1 MKRLERILAVF
12 DPTAEAQPALAKA
25 ARLAAAAKASLELFV
40 SDYEPALAN
49 PRFFTSDRLRVLR
62 DEFLARHD
70 SVLER
75 HAIGLR
81 SEGLTVTTE
90 ARWAAHPH
98 QAIGA
103 RVRESAP
110 DLVVKD
116 THYHGLIR
124 RAVLTN
130 TDWNL
135 IRSCPVP
142 LLLVKPGEWRTP
154 ARIMTGVDPGHEG
167 DPDAALDHELLLA
180 GKVIAQQ
187 LAGELHVVH
196 AFFPTDLIATASSM
210 AAGVAI
216 DGGMVT
222 ELLEQERG
230 RVREALAA
238 LLREHAIPPA
248 HFQFRQGSAVEVLC
262 DFAVELPA
270 DIVVLGAIARG
281 RLREM
286 LLGSTAERVLD
297 RMPCD
302 ILVVKA
308 PGAESAM

>member
-1 MKRLERILAVF
+1 MQRLERILAVF
-12 DPTAEAQPALAKA
+12 DPTAGTQPAVAKA
-25 ARLAAAAKASLELFV
+25 ARLAAASKASLEILV
-40 SDYEPALAN
+40 CDYEPALAN
-49 PRFFTSDRLRVLR
+49 PRFFPSDRLRVLR
-62 DEFLARHD
+62 EEFLARHD
-70 SVLER
+70 SLLER
-75 HAIGLR
+75 HAAGFR
-81 SEGLTVTTE
+81 NQGLTVTTE

-98 QAIGA
+98 QGIVE

-124 RAVLTN
+124 RTVLTN

-135 IRSCPVP
+135 IRSCPAP
-142 LLLVKPGEWRTP
+142 LLLAKPGEWRTP
-154 ARIMTGVDPGHEG
+154 ARVMTGVDPGHEG
-167 DPDAALDHELLLA
+167 DPDATLDHELLLA
-180 GKVIAQQ
+180 GKMMAQQ

-196 AFFPTDLIATASSM
+196 AFFPAELVSTVSGM

-216 DGGMVT
+216 DGGMVI
-222 ELLEQERG
+222 ELLEQERA

-238 LLREHAIPPA
+238 LLRQHAIPPA
-248 HFQFRQGSAVEVLC
+248 NFQFREGSAVEVLC
-262 DFAVELPA
+262 DVAAELPA

-286 LLGSTAERVLD
+286 LIGSTAERVLD

-302 ILVVKA
+302 VLVVKA
-308 PGAESAM
+308 QGADSAM